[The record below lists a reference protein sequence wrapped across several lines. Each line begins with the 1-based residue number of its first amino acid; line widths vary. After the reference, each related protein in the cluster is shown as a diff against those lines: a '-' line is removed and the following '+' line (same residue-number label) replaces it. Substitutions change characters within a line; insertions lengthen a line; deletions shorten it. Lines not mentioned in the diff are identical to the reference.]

1 MGRRA
6 RQRPPDAATPPPE
19 APLPRAPRRSGRARL
34 EDAPKPPWHPFPLVE
49 LCVLLGIVLIA
60 IGFFGDG
67 DRSRTALAAGIALS
81 SVAGLEV
88 ALREHL
94 AGFRSHS
101 LLLAGA
107 AALALGVPL
116 AFLTTYV
123 AGVVVTLVTFPV
135 VVVALRRRFRAKTG
149 VAFRA

>member
-1 MGRRA
+1 VGRRS
-6 RQRPPDAATPPPE
+6 RQRPEGAPAPVEAPPPA
-19 APLPRAPRRSGRARL
+19 APATRRGRARM

-49 LCVLLGIVLIA
+49 LCVALGIVLIA
-60 IGFFGDG
+60 VGFFGEG
-67 DRSRTALAAGIALS
+67 ARSRTALAAGIALS

-107 AALALGVPL
+107 AALGLGVPL

-123 AGVVVTLVTFPV
+123 AGVVVCVVAFPV
-135 VVVALRRRFRAKTG
+135 AVLLLRRRFRAKAG